1 MKVQG
6 SVDRRRLQ
14 RRIAGLLPPPARRL
28 NISRGSEFAR
38 DVRGL
43 VEEHAQ
49 ASSLSAAAVWRAGLL
64 APGEVAVAG
73 GGSGGGSFSWSGWRP
88 PVFGDFLIH
97 ASSFNNAEATGTPL
111 FQFKQ
116 SDPFSGVDAV
126 FTPLS
131 LFILMNH
138 GRGVAARVEAGGGL
152 TRMANLLYDSPAT
165 LADLVPDF
173 GRLVADRRFHN
184 FITPVG
190 PLVENIKSTYLNKI
204 TTVVHGP
211 VVSKAIPRSTV
222 KVTVP
227 QEAFVDLDAWLS
239 GGAGGGGGGCFVGGL
254 GLQPCPADAR
264 LYVAL
269 TYEEAGP
276 RFTFFQ
282 SSRGHCQIMNILR
295 IYYSPSIMH
304 RYAVVQPLH
313 IEELTFGAVACL
325 GTFSATDGWRR
336 SAFNYRGS
344 SLPVV
349 EIDSFYSNV
358 SDWEVIL

>member
-1 MKVQG
+1 M
-6 SVDRRRLQ
+6 
-14 RRIAGLLPPPARRL
+14 LLSP
-28 NISRGSEFAR
+28 
-38 DVRGL
+38 
-43 VEEHAQ
+43 
-49 ASSLSAAAVWRAGLL
+49 SSSC
-64 APGEVAVAG
+64 
-73 GGSGGGSFSWSGWRP
+73 
-88 PVFGDFLIH
+88 FL
-97 ASSFNNAEATGTPL
+97 
-111 FQFKQ
+111 
-116 SDPFSGVDAV
+116 
-126 FTPLS
+126 PLS
-131 LFILMNH
+131 LENH
-138 GRGVAARVEAGGGL
+138 LPVRDVGIKAVNLHHGEARATVIEGRPPP
-152 TRMANLLYDSPAT
+152 T
-165 LADLVPDF
+165 
-173 GRLVADRRFHN
+173 DRRFHN

-325 GTFSATDGWRR
+325 GTFSATDGWRGCRPERLSWGAVRRPARPGPPPDGRGR
-336 SAFNYRGS
+336 SCAWKRRPPGVGSRRGGGGP
-344 SLPVV
+344 LPGKRGR
-349 EIDSFYSNV
+349 S
-358 SDWEVIL
+358 

>member
-1 MKVQG
+1 MAAA
-6 SVDRRRLQ
+6 SL
-14 RRIAGLLPPPARRL
+14 
-28 NISRGSEFAR
+28 RGSEFTR

-190 PLVENIKSTYLNKI
+190 PLVENIKSTYLNKMKP
-204 TTVVHGP
+204 G
-211 VVSKAIPRSTV
+211 R
-222 KVTVP
+222 
-227 QEAFVDLDAWLS
+227 
-239 GGAGGGGGGCFVGGL
+239 GL
-254 GLQPCPADAR
+254 
-264 LYVAL
+264 
-269 TYEEAGP
+269 
-276 RFTFFQ
+276 RF
-282 SSRGHCQIMNILR
+282 SSR
-295 IYYSPSIMH
+295 P
-304 RYAVVQPLH
+304 A
-313 IEELTFGAVACL
+313 
-325 GTFSATDGWRR
+325 ATVR
-336 SAFNYRGS
+336 S
-344 SLPVV
+344 
-349 EIDSFYSNV
+349 
-358 SDWEVIL
+358 

>member
-1 MKVQG
+1 M
-6 SVDRRRLQ
+6 
-14 RRIAGLLPPPARRL
+14 
-28 NISRGSEFAR
+28 
-38 DVRGL
+38 
-43 VEEHAQ
+43 
-49 ASSLSAAAVWRAGLL
+49 
-64 APGEVAVAG
+64 
-73 GGSGGGSFSWSGWRP
+73 
-88 PVFGDFLIH
+88 
-97 ASSFNNAEATGTPL
+97 
-111 FQFKQ
+111 
-116 SDPFSGVDAV
+116 
-126 FTPLS
+126 
-131 LFILMNH
+131 
-138 GRGVAARVEAGGGL
+138 
-152 TRMANLLYDSPAT
+152 
-165 LADLVPDF
+165 
-173 GRLVADRRFHN
+173 ADRRFHN

-313 IEELTFGAVACL
+313 IEELTFGLIDELKVKANADPEADVLAGRLLHRLKAESVTHTVAEYL
-325 GTFSATDGWRR
+325 EVFSDKFYDEEFFQMHRDELETRV
-336 SAFNYRGS
+336 SAFAQSPAYERIVS
-344 SLPVV
+344 SGYLSSP
-349 EIDSFYSNV
+349 N
-358 SDWEVIL
+358 